1 MTENTPPEKDED
13 DYTLDPVAQFILDY
27 MQAHGEKSVNPENIA
42 KAFYEP
48 RRREKDRGDAWRK
61 YFQAVKQQ
69 AFFLHRQGA
78 IAIERRGERVEEV
91 RDLKGKWK
99 IARL

>member
-1 MTENTPPEKDED
+1 MTDNTEENQ
-13 DYTLDPVAQFILDY
+13 TLDPVAQFILDY
-27 MQAHGEKSVNPENIA
+27 MHAHGERPVNPETIA

-48 RRREKDRGDAWRK
+48 RRREEDRSDAWRK

-69 AFFLHRQGA
+69 AFFLHRRGE
-78 IAIERRGERVEEV
+78 IAIERRGEKIQDI

-99 IARL
+99 IAKL